1 MRLGTSTGV
10 SKYIFLYYILFI
22 FYNIITICNLNIF
35 QFHRSGTSVSMR
47 SITSG
52 LRPMTAVRGA
62 GYTSSIRQTF
72 DPLNM
77 SSSAK
82 GPAPPLENGK
92 DDT

>member
-10 SKYIFLYYILFI
+10 SIFFYII
-22 FYNIITICNLNIF
+22 FYLYFIILLQYVINIF
-35 QFHRSGTSVSMR
+35 QFHRSGTSISIR
-47 SITSG
+47 STSG

-62 GYTSSIRQTF
+62 GYTSSTRQTF

-92 DDT
+92 DVT